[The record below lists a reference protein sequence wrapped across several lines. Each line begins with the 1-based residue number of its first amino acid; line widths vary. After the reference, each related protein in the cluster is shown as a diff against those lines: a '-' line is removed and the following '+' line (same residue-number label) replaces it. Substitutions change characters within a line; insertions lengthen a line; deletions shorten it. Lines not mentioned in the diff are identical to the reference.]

1 MVVFAIVSRSA
12 SGRSP
17 MRSRQKL
24 RVGQAGSN
32 TDRAKMTFS
41 ETTFM
46 LGYQDIPFLR
56 ELFATITVLVPRDI
70 R

>member
-41 ETTFM
+41 ETTYVV
-46 LGYQDIPFLR
+46 G
-56 ELFATITVLVPRDI
+56 
-70 R
+70 